1 MLSISFRPHAQATNG
16 ASPRLAPDFRKTRYS
31 SRDETPAPADACPTE
46 DSAMFTA
53 PERYGHMAN
62 CLPWRR
68 MKHKAISHCGFIID
82 DFRLPT
88 LDHWQ
93 NDFWVNAGVSA
104 LLSRDLA
111 SARILS

>member
-1 MLSISFRPHAQATNG
+1 
-16 ASPRLAPDFRKTRYS
+16 
-31 SRDETPAPADACPTE
+31 
-46 DSAMFTA
+46 MFTA
-53 PERYGHMAN
+53 PELYGHMAN

-88 LDHWQ
+88 LYHWQ
-93 NDFWVNAGVSA
+93 NDFSVNAGVSA

-111 SARILS
+111 SVRIRS